1 VGRRHVLLVGL
12 PGSGKTTVGRL
23 AAATLGAPFV
33 DLDAEVQRR
42 AGKTIGRIFQED
54 GEPAFR
60 SLEAVC
66 GRDALGGIA
75 AIVAAGGGFFEDA
88 ANRLTGRARG
98 IAIYLQVEPSTAAAR
113 LEGGAVRPLLEGADP
128 TARLAEL
135 LLKRKAGYLAVDHVV
150 ETDGSSAEQV
160 ARDVVSLARGHA
172 GW

>member
-1 VGRRHVLLVGL
+1 MSKRHVLLVGL

-23 AAATLGAPFV
+23 VAAMLGAPFV

-66 GRDALGGIA
+66 GRDILGGIA

-88 ANRLTGRARG
+88 ANRLTARASG
-98 IAIYLQVEPSTAAAR
+98 IAIYLRVEPGAAAAR
-113 LEGGAVRPLLEGADP
+113 LGDRASRPLLEGAEP
-128 TARLAEL
+128 AVRLAEL

-150 ETDGSSAEQV
+150 ETDGVTAEQV
-160 ARDVVSLARGHA
+160 ARNVVSLARGHA

>member
-12 PGSGKTTVGRL
+12 PGSGKTTADRL

-33 DLDAEVQRR
+33 DLDTEVQRR

-54 GEPAFR
+54 GEAAFR
-60 SLEAVC
+60 SLEAAC
-66 GRDALGGIA
+66 GGDVLGGAA

-88 ANRLTGRARG
+88 VNRLTARARG
-98 IAIYLQVEPSTAAAR
+98 IAIHLRVEPSTAAAR
-113 LEGGAVRPLLEGADP
+113 LEGGAGRPLLEGGDP
-128 TARLAEL
+128 AVRIAAL
-135 LLKRKAGYLAVDHVV
+135 LVERGAGYLTVDHVV

-160 ARDVVSLARGHA
+160 ARDIVSLARGYA